1 MTTLRMAFKK
11 KAQIKWLKGAAK
23 TGSKDAR
30 AAARA
35 LLIKEGGTTAW
46 AVISAGL
53 KEPAGEPEY
62 TQAFE
67 AVKSFDHVVAYSW
80 AIKRLH
86 GSDELADLA
95 RDFLVRVDSRKVN
108 KGLIKKLLKQYRKL
122 KNSDAEGAFQARLRL
137 AYVLSQRGHVNM
149 VKDTLLAAFNPNY
162 RPPPGFTGF
171 KVMAWKGLQ
180 KLRDGDVLSKQLSAR
195 YKLNMKDLFLNNDN
209 AEEVDAAYTWLEN
222 WVKANAD
229 PKVIKLLQ
237 EATRSERPVIRTRA
251 MGALANIGHR
261 PSVVIFEKAIME
273 GREDIRLAAAKA
285 LSAVAKIGD
294 EARLPSSCALR
305 TWVRRPSSH
314 W

>member
-1 MTTLRMAFKK
+1 MILTKLLESGDAEERERGVTTLRMAFKK

-149 VKDTLLAAFNPNY
+149 VKDTLLAAFNPKLPTTSRVY
-162 RPPPGFTGF
+162 GFQGHGMERP
-171 KVMAWKGLQ
+171 
-180 KLRDGDVLSKQLSAR
+180 
-195 YKLNMKDLFLNNDN
+195 
-209 AEEVDAAYTWLEN
+209 AETSRWGRAQQA
-222 WVKANAD
+222 
-229 PKVIKLLQ
+229 VI
-237 EATRSERPVIRTRA
+237 RSVQAQHERPV
-251 MGALANIGHR
+251 
-261 PSVVIFEKAIME
+261 PQ
-273 GREDIRLAAAKA
+273 
-285 LSAVAKIGD
+285 
-294 EARLPSSCALR
+294 
-305 TWVRRPSSH
+305 
-314 W
+314 